1 MEKKKQAANEP
12 VISNIPIPASDNPMV
27 IDLPDGQKIVLGK
40 LSPGSV
46 IEVATWR
53 GTGRPDSRT
62 NRFMLGVSDASSP
75 AAPTQA
81 AHAQVS
87 AKNKFT
93 LPWKREKMTEN
104 IEKKESSNFVSR
116 LIGKTVRSF
125 SKALNRTK
133 ELTPVETTTD
143 LEINA
148 WIESLSRQ
156 VKEEPKAA
164 EPRKAV
170 AKKAPAKKKVAQAK
184 KTTLKAR
191 NRSK

>member
-1 MEKKKQAANEP
+1 MVKKKQASNEP

-75 AAPTQA
+75 AVPTQA
-81 AHAQVS
+81 AQAQVS
-87 AKNKFT
+87 AKSKFT
-93 LPWKREKMTEN
+93 LPWKREKMTTN
-104 IEKKESSNFVSR
+104 VEKKELSNFISR
-116 LIGKTVRSF
+116 LIGKTVSSF

-156 VKEEPKAA
+156 VKEEPKVAA
-164 EPRKAV
+164 PRKAAV
-170 AKKAPAKKKVAQAK
+170 KKAPIAKETAPAKKSASTVKRK
-184 KTTLKAR
+184 
-191 NRSK
+191 SK

>member
-1 MEKKKQAANEP
+1 MVKKKQVSNEP

-75 AAPTQA
+75 ATPTQA
-81 AHAQVS
+81 TQAQVS
-87 AKNKFT
+87 AKSKFT
-93 LPWKREKMTEN
+93 QPWKREKMTTTV
-104 IEKKESSNFVSR
+104 EKKESTNFLSRIIGGTVS
-116 LIGKTVRSF
+116 SF
-125 SKALNRTK
+125 SKALKRTQD
-133 ELTPVETTTD
+133 LTPVETTTD

-156 VKEEPKAA
+156 VKEEPKVAA
-164 EPRKAV
+164 PRKAV
-170 AKKAPAKKKVAQAK
+170 AKRAPVTKKAAPAKKATSAVKRK
-184 KTTLKAR
+184 NK
-191 NRSK
+191 